1 MKKFII
7 VALLITAG
15 CMLYWSSVNIEPTD
29 EQIVETYLS
38 WDNCSMIS
46 YEGMTDDGNYYNY
59 IKEDD
64 NGHHWLGSVN
74 VDYARRIYENEKAKN
89 FVVFED

>member
-7 VALLITAG
+7 VALLLIAG

-38 WDNCSMIS
+38 WDNHSLIS
-46 YEGMTDDGNYYNY
+46 YEGMTEDGYYEY
-59 IKEDD
+59 ISEDD
-64 NGHHWLGSVN
+64 NGHHWYGSVD
-74 VDYARRIYENEKAKN
+74 VAYARRIYENQKQKN
-89 FVVFED
+89 FVVFEA